1 MTLTPEQMTLTPEQM
16 TLTPE
21 QMTLTPEQSL
31 TRMWAA
37 ADQFYG
43 AAVNTNCHAFI
54 EFTGL
59 LREYCKICEAN
70 LKRGIDFRELNAHRS
85 ERMEVQEYEVDYF
98 NEKLNC
104 IFQGLLKVER
114 LDEGVSS
121 DD

>member
-1 MTLTPEQMTLTPEQM
+1 MTLTPEQMTLTPEQT
-16 TLTPE
+16 TLILE

-37 ADQFYG
+37 VDQFYT
-43 AAVNTNCHAFI
+43 AAANANCHAFI

-59 LREYCKICEAN
+59 LREYCKVCEEN

-85 ERMEVQEYEVDYF
+85 QQMELQQYEIDYF

-114 LDEGVSS
+114 DDEGVTS